1 VSNTIYINA
10 KTTAFINYRLTN
22 KGNALQFLR
31 INTVM
36 KKIIIAIV
44 IAAIAVGVYVFL
56 TKPKAPIAGVAA
68 QEAALIYDAEV
79 TKIDAA
85 TRTVTLK
92 NADGETSIVAGPEVK
107 NFAEIKVGDR
117 FDVVYELAVAIE
129 LVKVKNS
136 GTTSEQVTTSTT
148 TAPQG
153 DKPGMIT
160 TNTVTATANVE
171 AIDTA
176 KNIVSLKGPQGN
188 VFKVKVQNPDLMK
201 DIAVNDQVKVVYTE
215 AIAAVVSAPA
225 TKK

>member
-1 VSNTIYINA
+1 MVMPFQYVMDQNI
-10 KTTAFINYRLTN
+10 
-22 KGNALQFLR
+22 
-31 INTVM
+31 M

-44 IAAIAVGVYVFL
+44 IAAIAVGGYLFL

-68 QEAALIYDAEV
+68 QESALIYDGEV

-92 NADGETSIVAGPEVK
+92 NKDGETSIVAGPEVK
-107 NFAEIKVGDR
+107 NFAEIKVGDH

-129 LVKVKNS
+129 LVKVKNP
-136 GTTSEQVTTSTT
+136 GTTSEQVSTSTT

-171 AIDTA
+171 AIDAA

-188 VFKVKVQNPDLMK
+188 IFKVKVQNPDLMK

-225 TKK
+225 KK

>member
-1 VSNTIYINA
+1 
-10 KTTAFINYRLTN
+10 
-22 KGNALQFLR
+22 
-31 INTVM
+31 M
-36 KKIIIAIV
+36 KKLIIAIV
-44 IAAIAVGVYVFL
+44 IAAIAIGAYFVL
-56 TKPKAPIAGVAA
+56 NKPKPPVAAVAA
-68 QEAALIYDAEV
+68 QEAALIYDGEV
-79 TKIDAA
+79 IKVDAA

-92 NADGETSIVAGPEVK
+92 NQDGETSIVAGPEVK

-129 LVKVKNS
+129 LVKVKNP
-136 GTTSEQVTTSTT
+136 GVTSEQITTSTA

-160 TNTVTATANVE
+160 TNTITATANIE
-171 AIDTA
+171 SIDTA

-188 VFKVKVQNPDLMK
+188 IFKVKVQNPDLMK

-225 TKK
+225 AKK

>member
-1 VSNTIYINA
+1 
-10 KTTAFINYRLTN
+10 
-22 KGNALQFLR
+22 
-31 INTVM
+31 M

-44 IAAIAVGVYVFL
+44 IAAIAVGGYFYL

-68 QEAALIYDAEV
+68 QESALIYDGEV

-92 NADGETSIVAGPEVK
+92 NKDGETSIVAGPEVK
-107 NFAEIKVGDR
+107 NFAEIKVGDH

-129 LVKVKNS
+129 LVKVKNP
-136 GTTSEQVTTSTT
+136 GTTSEQVSTSTT

-160 TNTVTATANVE
+160 TKTVTATATVE
-171 AIDTA
+171 SIDAA

-188 VFKVKVQNPDLMK
+188 IFKVKVQNPDLMK
-201 DIAVNDQVKVVYTE
+201 DIAVNDQVKVVYTD

-225 TKK
+225 AKK

>member
-1 VSNTIYINA
+1 
-10 KTTAFINYRLTN
+10 
-22 KGNALQFLR
+22 
-31 INTVM
+31 M
-36 KKIIIAIV
+36 KKIIIAV
-44 IAAIAVGVYVFL
+44 VVAAIAVGGYLYL

-68 QEAALIYDAEV
+68 QESALIYDGEV
-79 TKIDAA
+79 VKIDAA

-92 NADGETSIVAGPEVK
+92 NQDGESTIVAGPEVK

-129 LVKVKNS
+129 LVKVKNP

-160 TNTVTATANVE
+160 TNTVTASATVE

-176 KNIVSLKGPQGN
+176 KNVVTLKGPQGN
-188 VFKVKVQNPDLMK
+188 IFKVKVKNPDLMK

-225 TKK
+225 KK

>member
-1 VSNTIYINA
+1 
-10 KTTAFINYRLTN
+10 
-22 KGNALQFLR
+22 
-31 INTVM
+31 M
-36 KKIIIAIV
+36 KKIIIAVV
-44 IAAIAVGVYVFL
+44 IAAIAVAGYLFL

-68 QEAALIYDAEV
+68 QESALIYDGEV

-92 NADGETSIVAGPEVK
+92 NKDGETSIVAGPEVK
-107 NFAEIKVGDR
+107 NFAEIKVGDH

-129 LVKVKNS
+129 LVKVKNP
-136 GTTSEQVTTSTT
+136 GTTSEQVSTSTT

-171 AIDTA
+171 AIDTT
-176 KNIVSLKGPQGN
+176 KNVVSLKGPQGN

-215 AIAAVVSAPA
+215 AIAAVVTAPA
-225 TKK
+225 AKK

>member
-1 VSNTIYINA
+1 VVVH
-10 KTTAFINYRLTN
+10 FNYPKDQN
-22 KGNALQFLR
+22 
-31 INTVM
+31 IM
-36 KKIIIAIV
+36 KKIIIAVV
-44 IAAIAVGVYVFL
+44 IAAIAVGAYFML
-56 TKPKAPIAGVAA
+56 TKPKAPVAGVAA
-68 QEAALIYDAEV
+68 QEAALIYDGEV

-92 NADGETSIVAGPEVK
+92 NQDGETSIVAGPEVK

-117 FDVVYELAVAIE
+117 FDVVYEMAIAVE
-129 LVKVKNS
+129 LVKVKNP
-136 GTTSEQVTTSTT
+136 GAVGEQVSTSTV

-171 AIDTA
+171 AIDAA
-176 KNIVSLKGPQGN
+176 KSIVSLKGPQGN
-188 VFKVKVQNPDLMK
+188 IFKVKVKNADLLK

-225 TKK
+225 AKK

>member
-1 VSNTIYINA
+1 
-10 KTTAFINYRLTN
+10 
-22 KGNALQFLR
+22 
-31 INTVM
+31 M
-36 KKIIIAIV
+36 KKIIIAVV
-44 IAAIAVGVYVFL
+44 IAAIAVAGYLFL

-68 QEAALIYDAEV
+68 QESALIYDGEV

-92 NADGETSIVAGPEVK
+92 NKDGETSIVAGPEVK
-107 NFAEIKVGDR
+107 NFAEIKVGDH

-129 LVKVKNS
+129 LVKVKNP
-136 GTTSEQVTTSTT
+136 GTTSEQVSTSTT

-160 TNTVTATANVE
+160 TKTITATANVE
-171 AIDTA
+171 AIDAA

-188 VFKVKVQNPDLMK
+188 IIKVKVQNPDLLK

-225 TKK
+225 KK

>member
-1 VSNTIYINA
+1 M
-10 KTTAFINYRLTN
+10 KN
-22 KGNALQFLR
+22 K
-31 INTVM
+31 
-36 KKIIIAIV
+36 
-44 IAAIAVGVYVFL
+44 
-56 TKPKAPIAGVAA
+56 
-68 QEAALIYDAEV
+68 
-79 TKIDAA
+79 
-85 TRTVTLK
+85 
-92 NADGETSIVAGPEVK
+92 DGETSIVAGPEVK

-117 FDVVYELAVAIE
+117 FDVVYELAIAIE
-129 LVKVKNS
+129 LVKVKNP
-136 GTTSEQVTTSTT
+136 GVTSEQVTTSTA

-188 VFKVKVQNPDLMK
+188 IFKVKVQNPDLMK

-225 TKK
+225 KK

>member
-1 VSNTIYINA
+1 
-10 KTTAFINYRLTN
+10 
-22 KGNALQFLR
+22 
-31 INTVM
+31 M
-36 KKIIIAIV
+36 KKIIIAV
-44 IAAIAVGVYVFL
+44 VVAAIAVGGYFYL

-68 QEAALIYDAEV
+68 QESALIYDGEV

-92 NADGETSIVAGPEVK
+92 NNDGETTIVAGPEVK

-129 LVKVKNS
+129 LVKVKNP

-153 DKPGMIT
+153 DKPGVIT
-160 TNTVTATANVE
+160 TNTVTATASVE

-176 KNIVSLKGPQGN
+176 KNVVTLKGPQGN
-188 VFKVKVQNPDLMK
+188 IFKVKVQNPDLMK
-201 DIAVNDQVKVVYTE
+201 DINTNDQVKVVYTE

-225 TKK
+225 AKK

>member
-1 VSNTIYINA
+1 
-10 KTTAFINYRLTN
+10 
-22 KGNALQFLR
+22 
-31 INTVM
+31 M

-44 IAAIAVGVYVFL
+44 IAAIAVGAYVFL
-56 TKPKAPIAGVAA
+56 TKPKAPIAGIAA
-68 QEAALIYDAEV
+68 QEAALIYDGEV

-92 NADGETSIVAGPEVK
+92 NKDGETSIVAGPEVK
-107 NFAEIKVGDR
+107 NFAEIKVGDH

-129 LVKVKNS
+129 LVKVKNP
-136 GTTSEQVTTSTT
+136 GVTGEQVTTSTA

-160 TNTVTATANVE
+160 TNTVTATASVE
-171 AIDTA
+171 AVDTT
-176 KNIVSLKGPQGN
+176 KNVVSLKGPQGN
-188 VFKVKVQNPDLMK
+188 IFKVKVQNPDLMK

-215 AIAAVVSAPA
+215 AIAAVVSAP

>member
-1 VSNTIYINA
+1 
-10 KTTAFINYRLTN
+10 
-22 KGNALQFLR
+22 
-31 INTVM
+31 M
-36 KKIIIAIV
+36 KKIIIAVV
-44 IAAIAVGVYVFL
+44 IAAIAVGGYLFL

-68 QEAALIYDAEV
+68 QESALIYDGEV

-92 NADGETSIVAGPEVK
+92 NKDGETSIVAGPEVK
-107 NFAEIKVGDR
+107 NFAEIKVGDH

-129 LVKVKNS
+129 LVKVKNP
-136 GTTSEQVTTSTT
+136 GTTSEQVSTTTT

-171 AIDTA
+171 AIDTT
-176 KNIVSLKGPQGN
+176 KNVVSLKGPQGN

-215 AIAAVVSAPA
+215 AIAAVVTAPA
-225 TKK
+225 AKK

>member
-1 VSNTIYINA
+1 
-10 KTTAFINYRLTN
+10 
-22 KGNALQFLR
+22 
-31 INTVM
+31 M

-44 IAAIAVGVYVFL
+44 IAAIAVGGYFYL

-68 QEAALIYDAEV
+68 QESALIYDGEV

-92 NADGETSIVAGPEVK
+92 NKDGETSIVAGPEVK
-107 NFAEIKVGDR
+107 NFAEIKVGDH

-129 LVKVKNS
+129 LVKVKNP
-136 GTTSEQVTTSTT
+136 GTTSEQVSTSTT

-160 TNTVTATANVE
+160 TKTITATANVE
-171 AIDTA
+171 AIDAA

-188 VFKVKVQNPDLMK
+188 IFKVKVQNPDLMK

-215 AIAAVVSAPA
+215 AIAAAVTAPA
-225 TKK
+225 AKK

>member
-1 VSNTIYINA
+1 
-10 KTTAFINYRLTN
+10 
-22 KGNALQFLR
+22 
-31 INTVM
+31 M

-44 IAAIAVGVYVFL
+44 IAAIAVGAYVFL

-68 QEAALIYDAEV
+68 QEAALIYDGEV

-92 NADGETSIVAGPEVK
+92 NNDGETSIVAGPEVK

-129 LVKVKNS
+129 LVKVKNP
-136 GTTSEQVTTSTT
+136 GTTSEQVSTSTT

-176 KNIVSLKGPQGN
+176 KNVVSLKGPQGN
-188 VFKVKVQNPDLMK
+188 IIKVKVQNPELMK

-225 TKK
+225 AKK

>member
-1 VSNTIYINA
+1 
-10 KTTAFINYRLTN
+10 
-22 KGNALQFLR
+22 
-31 INTVM
+31 M
-36 KKIIIAIV
+36 KKIIIAII
-44 IAAIAVGVYVFL
+44 IAAVTVGGYFYL
-56 TKPKAPIAGVAA
+56 TKPKAPIAGAAA
-68 QEAALIYDAEV
+68 QESALIYDGEV

-92 NADGETSIVAGPEVK
+92 NKDGETSIVAGPEVK
-107 NFAEIKVGDR
+107 NFAQIKVGDH

-129 LVKVKNS
+129 LVKVKNP
-136 GTTSEQVTTSTT
+136 GVTGEQVTTSTA

-171 AIDTA
+171 AIDAA

-188 VFKVKVQNPDLMK
+188 IFKVKVQNPDLLK

-225 TKK
+225 KK

>member
-1 VSNTIYINA
+1 
-10 KTTAFINYRLTN
+10 
-22 KGNALQFLR
+22 
-31 INTVM
+31 M
-36 KKIIIAIV
+36 KKIVILIILTA
-44 IAAIAVGVYVFL
+44 IAAAVYFML
-56 TKPKAPIAGVAA
+56 NQPKPPVAAVAA
-68 QEAALIYDAEV
+68 QETALIYDGEV
-79 TKIDAA
+79 IKIDAA

-92 NADGETSIVAGPEVK
+92 NQDGESTIVAGPEVK

-129 LVKVKNS
+129 LVKVKNP

-160 TNTVTATANVE
+160 SNTVTATANVE

-176 KNIVSLKGPQGN
+176 KNTVSLKGPQGN
-188 VFKVKVQNPDLMK
+188 IFKVKVQNPDLMK
-201 DIAVNDQVKVVYTE
+201 DIAVNDQVRVVYTE

-225 TKK
+225 AKK

>member
-1 VSNTIYINA
+1 MVMPFQYVMDQNI
-10 KTTAFINYRLTN
+10 
-22 KGNALQFLR
+22 
-31 INTVM
+31 M
-36 KKIIIAIV
+36 KKIIIAV
-44 IAAIAVGVYVFL
+44 VVAAIAVGGYFYL

-68 QEAALIYDAEV
+68 QESALIYDGEV

-92 NADGETSIVAGPEVK
+92 NKDGETSIVAGPEVK
-107 NFAEIKVGDR
+107 NFAEIKVGDH

-129 LVKVKNS
+129 LVKVKNP
-136 GTTSEQVTTSTT
+136 GTTSEQVSTSTT

-171 AIDTA
+171 AIDAA

-188 VFKVKVQNPDLMK
+188 IFKVKVQNPDLMK

-225 TKK
+225 KK

>member
-1 VSNTIYINA
+1 
-10 KTTAFINYRLTN
+10 
-22 KGNALQFLR
+22 
-31 INTVM
+31 M

-44 IAAIAVGVYVFL
+44 IAAIAVGGYFYL

-68 QEAALIYDAEV
+68 QESALIYDGEV

-92 NADGETSIVAGPEVK
+92 NKDGETSIVAGPEVK
-107 NFAEIKVGDR
+107 NFAEIKVGYH

-129 LVKVKNS
+129 LVKVKNP
-136 GTTSEQVTTSTT
+136 GTTSEQVSTSTT

-160 TNTVTATANVE
+160 TKTVTATATVE
-171 AIDTA
+171 SIDAA

-188 VFKVKVQNPDLMK
+188 IFKVKVQNPDLMK

-225 TKK
+225 AKK